1 MKARPRTS
9 LAVVA
14 HQRAQGKSSATL
26 GAASINGIPRSA
38 LLWISTRVGGI
49 WLLTVM
55 PRPSLSDP
63 KRSFSLLPK
72 AQFHCLI
79 VR

>member
-1 MKARPRTS
+1 MEARPGAALAVARTS
-9 LAVVA
+9 T
-14 HQRAQGKSSATL
+14 RRGKSSATL
-26 GAASINGIPRSA
+26 GAASINGVPRLA